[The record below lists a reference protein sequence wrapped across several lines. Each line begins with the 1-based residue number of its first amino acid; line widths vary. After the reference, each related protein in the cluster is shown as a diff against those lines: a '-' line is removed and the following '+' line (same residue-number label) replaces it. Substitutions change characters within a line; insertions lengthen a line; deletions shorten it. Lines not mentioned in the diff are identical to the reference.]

1 MTDYIGDAY
10 VYDGTAPT
18 GNVQSTAVP
27 FDHGALSGLSDDDHL
42 HYHTDIRGDAR
53 YSQLAH
59 THAIIP
65 LTIPIRAAYATQ
77 VWTDM
82 PAALTE
88 FNGNTQGRI
97 KCDLTLATQA
107 RLVAKIMSTPG
118 VAGSELRAQY
128 STDETNWFYLDGAA
142 GPAVAVNVAN
152 STAISP
158 WVTLAPGAKADVFVR
173 VVGIGGDGGTDPSFG
188 NISIQVR

>member
-77 VWTDM
+77 VWTSM
-82 PAALTE
+82 PLALTE

-97 KCDLTLATQA
+97 RCDLTLATQA
-107 RLVAKIMSTPG
+107 RLVVKMMSTPG
-118 VAGSELRAQY
+118 VSGAELRMQY
-128 STDETNWFYLDGAA
+128 STDETNWFYLDNVS
-142 GPAVAVNVAN
+142 GPAAAITVAN
-152 STAISP
+152 VTTAGAWASL
-158 WVTLAPGAKADVFVR
+158 VAGAKADVFLR
-173 VVGIGGDGGTDPSFG
+173 AVGVGGDGAASPSFG